1 MINTKTI
8 EKTLTPEENADRQAI
23 QEAADALKETG
34 KIFLMKR
41 LAFAFLLITMKI
53 KHKKRFYSVIDEDI
67 ISKKQVERT
76 MKLLL
81 DKDVDFKS
89 AMSNKGGSIDLENNV
104 AMLKVDERVKA
115 LTTDGIENLNQP
127 TLKKIIDMKN
137 LSNEDWSTVMNGS
150 DKPYDE
156 YFKQKEKDD
165 AEKRQKELI
174 SEKPENID
182 EDEFLDYC
190 KADKIVLINQI
201 ADDAEK
207 LKDKDAFI
215 ELLKDQI
222 KLLKKVDKGLY
233 DNLKGIPV
241 ADQDALYRT
250 KEVA

>member
-23 QEAADALKETG
+23 QEAADALNKTG

-67 ISKKQVERT
+67 MSKKQVERT

-104 AMLKVDERVKA
+104 AMLKVDERIKA
-115 LTTDGIENLNQP
+115 LTTDGIENLNLP

-150 DKPYDE
+150 DKPYNE
-156 YFKQKEKDD
+156 YKQGAADKK
-165 AEKRQKELI
+165 QKELI
-174 SEKPENID
+174 LNKPKNID
-182 EDEFLDYC
+182 EDDFLNFC

-201 ADDAEK
+201 ADDAK
-207 LKDKDAFI
+207 IIKDKDAFI
-215 ELLKDQI
+215 DSLQEQI
-222 KLLKKVDKGLY
+222 KLL
-233 DNLKGIPV
+233 NRAV
-241 ADQDALYRT
+241 A
-250 KEVA
+250 

>member
-67 ISKKQVERT
+67 MSKKQVERT

-104 AMLKVDERVKA
+104 AMLKVDERIKA

-137 LSNEDWSTVMNGS
+137 LSDEDWNIVMSGS
-150 DKPYDE
+150 DKPYNDYIE
-156 YFKQKEKDD
+156 QKKQDD
-165 AEKRQKELI
+165 ADETHKELI
-174 SEKPENID
+174 SKKPESID

-201 ADDAEK
+201 VDDGETIK
-207 LKDKDAFI
+207 NQGMLI
-215 ELLKDQI
+215 ESLQEQI
-222 KLLKKVDKGLY
+222 KLLKKVDKGLF
-233 DNLKGIPV
+233 DELKGIPV
-241 ADQDALYRT
+241 ADPDALFKT